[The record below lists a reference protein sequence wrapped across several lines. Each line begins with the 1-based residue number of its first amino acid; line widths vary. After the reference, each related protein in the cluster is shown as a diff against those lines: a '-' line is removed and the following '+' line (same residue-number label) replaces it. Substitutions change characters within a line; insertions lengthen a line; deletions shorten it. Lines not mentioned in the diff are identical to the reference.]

1 MYIHTSCC
9 WHAWCGGHFAFCLY
23 GLVRVLGM
31 IFLVCRYCMYAY
43 RYMYMYTHR
52 YRCRYGGHFTVH
64 CVTEIGAVV
73 TDIVLPISMGET
85 GVHGCVFGL
94 EGSGFFLCTIHFTL
108 HSAYC
113 ILRIVYCT
121 LHTAYCM
128 VCSVFAGVSV
138 V

>member
-1 MYIHTSCC
+1 MH
-9 WHAWCGGHFAFCLY
+9 
-23 GLVRVLGM
+23 VLGM

-94 EGSGFFLCTIHFTL
+94 EGSGVFFVHYPFHSSLCIMHSAHCIL
-108 HSAYC
+108 HSAHCLLYGMQC
-113 ILRIVYCT
+113 FCRC
-121 LHTAYCM
+121 
-128 VCSVFAGVSV
+128 
-138 V
+138 

>member
-1 MYIHTSCC
+1 
-9 WHAWCGGHFAFCLY
+9 
-23 GLVRVLGM
+23 
-31 IFLVCRYCMYAY
+31 MYAY

-73 TDIVLPISMGET
+73 TDIMLPISMGET

-94 EGSGFFLCTIHFTL
+94 GGSGFFLCTIHFTL

-121 LHTAYCM
+121 LHTAYRM